1 MAKDLFNR
9 YIWLVDTI
17 YRTKKITFEEIN
29 ERWRRTEMS
38 EGEDLPLRTFHNH
51 RKAIEDMFDIN
62 IECNKRGGYYYY
74 IENAE
79 EMERGGVRSWLLNTF
94 AVNNLINESHHL
106 KRHIL
111 FEENPSGRE
120 YLSPIIEAIRDN
132 NAIELTYQGY
142 NREEPYTFEF
152 CPYCV
157 KVFHQRWY
165 TVGMSLYYNEIRTY
179 ALDRIK
185 SMSFTEHHFDIPASF
200 DPQNYFTNSF
210 GIIVDPNIEAE
221 TITLKTTG
229 NERKYL
235 RALPLHHSQKEI
247 EAGEDYSVFEYFL
260 CPTLDFR
267 QELFSRMADV
277 EVISPQWLRQLMMND
292 IKRIQHKYS
301 GFTYGD
307 TTDNQSTKSH
317 LILDDLT
324 FSE

>member
-29 ERWRRTEMS
+29 ERWKRTDMS
-38 EGEDLPLRTFHNH
+38 GGEDLPLRTFHNH
-51 RKAIEDMFDIN
+51 RKAIEEMFDIN

-120 YLSPIIEAIRDN
+120 YLSPIIESIRDLTTVE
-132 NAIELTYQGY
+132 ITYQGY
-142 NREEPYTFEF
+142 NRESAYTFEF

-157 KVFHQRWY
+157 KVFRQRWY
-165 TVGMSLYYNEIRTY
+165 VVGLSLYYNEIRTY

-185 SMSFTEHHFDIPASF
+185 GLSFGENHYEIPQSF
-200 DPQNYFTNSF
+200 DPQEYFTNSF
-210 GIIVDPNIEAE
+210 GIIVDSEVDAE
-221 TITLKTTG
+221 PITIRATG
-229 NERKYL
+229 NERKYIK
-235 RALPLHHSQKEI
+235 ALPLHHSQQEI
-247 EAGEDYSVFEYFL
+247 AEGDNYTDFCYFL
-260 CPTLDFR
+260 SPTLDFR
-267 QELFSRMADV
+267 QELFSRMAEI
-277 EVISPQWLRQLMMND
+277 EVLSPQWLRQQMVVDL
-292 IKRIQHKYS
+292 KRMQEKYS
-301 GFTYGD
+301 GLTMGI
-307 TTDNQSTKSH
+307 TDNTDSNTV
-317 LILDDLT
+317 
-324 FSE
+324 E